1 MRIIV
6 LKKIQNKS
14 RIVYIGDFVLMRVP
28 MKKILV
34 IDDSPINLK
43 LVAKALESTYEIIA
57 EDSANEA
64 LEYLKRNRVDLIL
77 LDIVMPEMDGF
88 EAYAKIRKT
97 YLNCHVPVAFLTAE
111 EDADAEIKGL
121 KMGAVDFIRKPF
133 VPEIMLH
140 RINRILQ
147 LEELNKNLEN
157 MVKEKT
163 GQIEQLSFEIIST
176 IASMIEAKDSYT
188 KGHSVRVA
196 EYSALIAKELNWDE
210 EEIQNLKYIALLHD
224 IGKVGIP
231 DNILNKP
238 GRLTDNEFNIIR
250 SHTTLAGDIL
260 KDIQT
265 ITDVDAGAKYHHERY
280 DGKGY
285 PGGLVGDSIPVV
297 ARIIGIADAYDAM
310 NSKRVYRD
318 ALPKKTIRKE
328 IENGR
333 GTQFDPAFTDIF
345 LSLLDEG
352 KLNIDFSKADKERTL
367 TGEGSALIN
376 QIMKSIEAEVK
387 KAESMDSLTGLW
399 SRKEGEKRII
409 RAMKQKP
416 GCLAFID
423 LDNLKRTNDTMG
435 HLAGDYALKTVG
447 EVLGSNAKNAIM
459 LRMGGDEFICFM
471 SGMDKEQAEERIS
484 QIITTFEEK
493 RENDTYLSVS
503 TLSIGLCMTTT
514 EDVYTEVI
522 KKADRALYYV
532 KQSGKCGYYFYNNDI
547 NSAKNRHSID
557 LKRLVENLRIQGS
570 YKGTLNVEYREFA
583 KIYDY
588 VQHLKNR
595 YRYNIKLVMITLD
608 FGGRENVFIDERE
621 RAMTSMEKTIQ
632 ASLRSVDVCTRFSG
646 EQFVVILMN
655 SQDEYTNMIT
665 GRIAA
670 NFRRIY
676 DPKMIGVQFDVADL
690 TAEEYR
696 E

>member
-1 MRIIV
+1 
-6 LKKIQNKS
+6 
-14 RIVYIGDFVLMRVP
+14 

-43 LVAKALESTYEIIA
+43 LVTKALEDAYEVITYK
-57 EDSANEA
+57 SGNEA
-64 LEYLKRNRVDLIL
+64 LDYLKENRVDLVL
-77 LDIVMPEMDGF
+77 LDVIIPDIDGF
-88 EAYAKIRKT
+88 EVFQKIKLDEKNR
-97 YLNCHVPVAFLTAE
+97 NVPVAFLTAE
-111 EDADAEIKGL
+111 EETETEIKGL
-121 KMGAVDFIRKPF
+121 KMGAVDFIHKPF
-133 VPEIMLH
+133 VPQIMLH
-140 RINRILQ
+140 KINRILQ
-147 LEELNKNLEN
+147 LEELNKNLED

-163 GQIEQLSFEIIST
+163 GQVEQLSFEIIST
-176 IASMIEAKDSYT
+176 IAGMIEAKDSYT

-196 EYSALIAKELNWDE
+196 EYSALIARELNWSE

-238 GRLTDNEFNIIR
+238 GKLTDNEFNIIK

-285 PGGLVGDSIPVV
+285 PGGLSGEDIPVV

-318 ALPKKTIRKE
+318 ALAKKE
-328 IENGR
+328 IRNEIVNGS
-333 GTQFDPAFTDIF
+333 GTQFDPVFADIF
-345 LSLLDEG
+345 LRLLDEG
-352 KLNIDFSKADKERTL
+352 RLNIDFNKADKERAL
-367 TGEGSALIN
+367 SGEGSALIN

-387 KAESMDSLTGLW
+387 KAESMDALTGLW
-399 SRKEGEKRII
+399 GRKEGEKRII
-409 RAMKQKP
+409 RSMKQKA

-435 HLAGDYALKTVG
+435 HLAGDYALKSVG
-447 EVLGSNAKNAIM
+447 EVLAGHAKNAVM
-459 LRMGGDEFICFM
+459 LRMGGDEFVYYM
-471 SGMDKEQAEERIS
+471 AGMDKAEAEERIS
-484 QIITTFEEK
+484 RIIAAFEERRK
-493 RENDTYLSVS
+493 QDTYLSVS

-522 KKADRALYYV
+522 KRADRALYYV

-547 NSAKNRHSID
+547 NSVKHKYSVD
-557 LKRLVENLRIQGS
+557 LRRLVENLKVQGA
-570 YKGTLNVEYREFA
+570 YRGTLNVEYREFA

-588 VQHLKNR
+588 VQHLGER
-595 YRYNIKLVMITLD
+595 YQYNIKLVMITLD
-608 FGGRENVFIDERE
+608 FDNRENVYIEERE
-621 RAMTSMEKTIQ
+621 RAMTGMEKTIQ
-632 ASLRSVDVCTRFSG
+632 ASLRSVDVCTRFSSD
-646 EQFVVILMN
+646 QFVVILMN
-655 SQDEYTNMIT
+655 AQDEYTDVIT
-665 GRIAA
+665 GRIED
-670 NFRRIY
+670 NFHKIY
-676 DPKMIGVQFDVADL
+676 QPQKITVHFDVADL
-690 TAEEYR
+690 ASEEYR

>member
-1 MRIIV
+1 
-6 LKKIQNKS
+6 
-14 RIVYIGDFVLMRVP
+14 
-28 MKKILV
+28 MKRILV

-43 LVAKALESTYEIIA
+43 LVTKALENTYEVITYK
-57 EDSANEA
+57 SGNGA
-64 LEYLKRNRVDLIL
+64 LEYLEDNRVDLIL
-77 LDIVMPEMDGF
+77 LDVIIPDMDGF
-88 EAYAKIRKT
+88 EIFAKVKQ
-97 YLNCHVPVAFLTAE
+97 NEKNHNVPVAFLTAE
-111 EDADAEIKGL
+111 EETETEIRGL
-121 KMGAVDFIRKPF
+121 EMGAVDFIRKPF
-133 VPEIMLH
+133 VPQIMMH
-140 RINRILQ
+140 KINRILQ

-163 GQIEQLSFEIIST
+163 GQVEQLSFEIIST

-196 EYSALIAKELNWDE
+196 EYSALIARELNWGE

-238 GRLTDNEFNIIR
+238 GKLTDNEFNIIK

-285 PGGLVGDSIPVV
+285 PGGLSGDSIPVV

-318 ALPKKTIRKE
+318 ALAKKEIRKE
-328 IENGR
+328 IEKGS
-333 GTQFDPAFTDIF
+333 GTQFDPVFADIF
-345 LSLLDEG
+345 LKLLDEG
-352 KLNIDFSKADKERTL
+352 RLNIDFNKADKERTL
-367 TGEGSALIN
+367 SGEGSALIN

-387 KAESMDSLTGLW
+387 KAESMDALTGLW
-399 SRKEGEKRII
+399 SRKEGEKRIV
-409 RAMKQKP
+409 RSMKQKP

-447 EVLGSNAKNAIM
+447 EVLSEYSKNAVM
-459 LRMGGDEFICFM
+459 LRMGGDEFVYYM
-471 SGMDKEQAEERIS
+471 VGAGKAEAEERIS
-484 QIITTFEEK
+484 QIIAAFEER
-493 RENDTYLSVS
+493 REQDTYLSVS

-547 NSAKNRHSID
+547 NSVKHKYSVD
-557 LKRLVENLRIQGS
+557 LRRLVENLKVQGA
-570 YKGTLNVEYREFA
+570 YRGTLNVEYREFA

-588 VQHLKNR
+588 VQHLGER
-595 YRYNIKLVMITLD
+595 YQYNIKLVMITLNFD
-608 FGGRENVFIDERE
+608 ERENIYIDERE

-646 EQFVVILMN
+646 DQFVVILMN
-655 SQDEYTNMIT
+655 AQDEYTNAIT
-665 GRIAA
+665 GRIED
-670 NFRRIY
+670 NFQKIY
-676 DPKMIGVQFDVADL
+676 QPKKISVHFDVADL
-690 TAEEYR
+690 TSEEYR

>member
-1 MRIIV
+1 
-6 LKKIQNKS
+6 
-14 RIVYIGDFVLMRVP
+14 

-43 LVAKALESTYEIIA
+43 LVTKALEDAYEVITYK
-57 EDSANEA
+57 SGNEA
-64 LEYLKRNRVDLIL
+64 LDYLKENRVDLVL
-77 LDIVMPEMDGF
+77 LDVIIPDIDGF
-88 EAYAKIRKT
+88 EVFQKIKLDEKNR
-97 YLNCHVPVAFLTAE
+97 NVPVAFLTAE
-111 EDADAEIKGL
+111 EETETEIKGL
-121 KMGAVDFIRKPF
+121 KMGAVDFIHKPF
-133 VPEIMLH
+133 VPQIMLH
-140 RINRILQ
+140 KINRILQ
-147 LEELNKNLEN
+147 LEELNKNLED

-163 GQIEQLSFEIIST
+163 GQVEQLSFEIIST
-176 IASMIEAKDSYT
+176 IAGMIEAKDSYT

-196 EYSALIAKELNWDE
+196 EYSALIARELNWSE

-238 GRLTDNEFNIIR
+238 GKLTDNEFNIIK

-285 PGGLVGDSIPVV
+285 PGGLSGEDIPVV

-318 ALPKKTIRKE
+318 ALAKKE
-328 IENGR
+328 IRNEIVNGS
-333 GTQFDPAFTDIF
+333 GTQFDPVFADIF
-345 LSLLDEG
+345 LRLLDEG
-352 KLNIDFSKADKERTL
+352 RLNIDFNKADKERAL
-367 TGEGSALIN
+367 SGEGSALIN

-387 KAESMDSLTGLW
+387 KAESMDALTGLW

-409 RAMKQKP
+409 RSMKQKA

-435 HLAGDYALKTVG
+435 HLAGDYALKSVG
-447 EVLGSNAKNAIM
+447 EVLAGHAKNAVM
-459 LRMGGDEFICFM
+459 LRMGGDEFVYYM
-471 SGMDKEQAEERIS
+471 AGMDKAEAEERIS
-484 QIITTFEEK
+484 RIIAAFEERRK
-493 RENDTYLSVS
+493 QDTYLSVS

-522 KKADRALYYV
+522 KRADRALYYV

-547 NSAKNRHSID
+547 NSVKHKYSVD
-557 LKRLVENLRIQGS
+557 LRRLVENLKVQGA
-570 YKGTLNVEYREFA
+570 YRGTLNVEYREFA

-588 VQHLKNR
+588 VQHLGER
-595 YRYNIKLVMITLD
+595 YQYNIKLVMITLD
-608 FGGRENVFIDERE
+608 FDNRENVYIEERE
-621 RAMTSMEKTIQ
+621 RAMTGMEKTIQ
-632 ASLRSVDVCTRFSG
+632 ASLRSVDVCTRFSSD
-646 EQFVVILMN
+646 QFVVILMN
-655 SQDEYTNMIT
+655 AQDEYTDVIT
-665 GRIAA
+665 GRIED
-670 NFRRIY
+670 NFHKIY
-676 DPKMIGVQFDVADL
+676 QPQKITVHFDVADL
-690 TAEEYR
+690 ASEEYR

>member
-1 MRIIV
+1 
-6 LKKIQNKS
+6 
-14 RIVYIGDFVLMRVP
+14 

-43 LVAKALESTYEIIA
+43 LVTRALESTYEVITK
-57 EDSANEA
+57 ESGKEA
-64 LEYLKRNRVDLIL
+64 LAYLSECRVDLVL
-77 LDIVMPEMDGF
+77 LDIIMPEMDGF
-88 EAYAKIRKT
+88 EVYVQIRKS
-97 YLNCHVPVAFLTAE
+97 YLNHNVPVAFLTADE
-111 EDADAEIKGL
+111 ETEIEIKGL

-133 VPEIMLH
+133 VPQIMLH

-196 EYSALIAKELNWDE
+196 EYSALLARELNWSE
-210 EEIQNLKYIALLHD
+210 EDIQNLKYIALLHD

-238 GRLTDNEFNIIR
+238 GKLTDNEFNIIR

-265 ITDVDAGAKYHHERY
+265 ITDVDSGAKYHHERY

-285 PGGLVGDSIPVV
+285 PGGLVGDNIPVV
-297 ARIIGIADAYDAM
+297 ARIICIADAYDAM

-318 ALPKKTIRKE
+318 VLPKKIIRKE
-328 IENGR
+328 IEGGR

-345 LSLLDEG
+345 LSLMDSG
-352 KLNIDFSKADKERTL
+352 KLNIDFEKGDRAKTL
-367 TGEGSALIN
+367 SGEGYALIN

-387 KAESMDSLTGLW
+387 KAESVDSLTGLW
-399 SRKEGEKRII
+399 SRKEGEKRIL
-409 RAMKQKP
+409 RSMKQKP

-447 EVLGSNAKNAIM
+447 EVLSAYGRNAIM
-459 LRMGGDEFICFM
+459 LRMGGDEFVYYM
-471 SGMDKEQAEERIS
+471 SGVDKIEAEERIG
-484 QIITTFEEK
+484 QIISAFEEK
-493 RENDTYLSVS
+493 RRKDTYLSVS
-503 TLSIGLCMTTT
+503 TLSIGLCMTSAQ
-514 EDVYTEVI
+514 DVYSEVI

-532 KQSGKCGYYFYNNDI
+532 KQSGKCGYYFYNSDI
-547 NSAKNRHSID
+547 NSVKNRHSVD
-557 LKRLVENLRIQGS
+557 LRRLVENLRLQGS
-570 YKGTLNVEYREFA
+570 YRGTLNVEYREFA

-588 VQHLKNR
+588 VQHLGDR
-595 YRYNIKLVMITLD
+595 YQYNIKLVLITLD
-608 FGGRENVFIDERE
+608 FAGRENVYIDERE
-621 RAMTSMEKTIQ
+621 RAMTCMEKTIQ

-655 SQDEYTNMIT
+655 SQAEYTADIT
-665 GRIAA
+665 GRISD
-670 NFRRIY
+670 NFHKIY
-676 DPKMIGVQFDVADL
+676 DPKMIAVQFDVADL
-690 TAEEYR
+690 ASEEYR

>member
-1 MRIIV
+1 
-6 LKKIQNKS
+6 
-14 RIVYIGDFVLMRVP
+14 

-43 LVAKALESTYEIIA
+43 LVEKALESTYEVIGKG
-57 EDSANEA
+57 SGSEA
-64 LEYLKRNRVDLIL
+64 LEYLKENRVDLVL
-77 LDIVMPEMDGF
+77 LDIIMPEIDGF
-88 EAYAKIRKT
+88 EVYAKIRRT
-97 YLNCHVPVAFLTAE
+97 YLNRHVPVAFLTAQE
-111 EDADAEIKGL
+111 ETATEIRGL

-147 LEELNKNLEN
+147 LEELNRNLEN

-238 GRLTDNEFNIIR
+238 GKLTDSEFNIIR

-265 ITDVDAGAKYHHERY
+265 ITDVDSGAKYHHERY

-285 PGGLVGDSIPVV
+285 PGGLAGDNIPVV

-318 ALPKKTIRKE
+318 ALPKKTIRRE

-345 LSLLDEG
+345 LALMDEG
-352 KLNIDFSKADKERTL
+352 KLNIDFSKVDSEKTL
-367 TGEGSALIN
+367 TGEGSVLIN

-387 KAESMDSLTGLW
+387 KAESMDSLTGLL
-399 SRKEGEKRII
+399 SRREGEKRII
-409 RAMKQKP
+409 RTMKQKP

-447 EVLGSNAKNAIM
+447 EVLGANAQNAIM

-471 SGMDKEQAEERIS
+471 AGMDKAQAEERIS
-484 QIITTFEEK
+484 RIITTFEEK

-557 LKRLVENLRIQGS
+557 LRRLVENLRLQGS
-570 YKGTLNVEYREFA
+570 YRGTLNVEYREFA

-588 VQHLKNR
+588 VQHLGDR
-595 YRYNIKLVMITLD
+595 YQYNIKLVLITLD
-608 FGGRENVFIDERE
+608 FGGRENVYIDERE

-655 SQDEYTNMIT
+655 SQAEYTDMIT

-670 NFRRIY
+670 NFHRIY
-676 DPKMIGVQFDVADL
+676 DPKIIDVHFDVADL
-690 TAEEYR
+690 TSEEYR